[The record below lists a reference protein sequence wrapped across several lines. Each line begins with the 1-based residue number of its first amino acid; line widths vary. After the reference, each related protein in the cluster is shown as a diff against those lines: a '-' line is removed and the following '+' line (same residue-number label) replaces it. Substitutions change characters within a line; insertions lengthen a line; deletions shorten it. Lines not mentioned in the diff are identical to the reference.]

1 MHGAA
6 DQGDAGAGFN
16 RRFGQ
21 GEAHLAGAVV
31 GDVAHRVDVFLG
43 RAGGDQHVL
52 AGQRLEFEA
61 VGSQLR
67 QLLGFQHAA
76 RAHVAAGLAAG
87 RRAEQVHAAR
97 TQQVGVDLG
106 SRVAPHGLVHRRS
119 EGDLRVGGQHQ
130 GGQQVVGHALGQ
142 ARHDVG
148 GGGGDQHQ
156 VGPAGQFD
164 MPHGRFGGGIE
175 EVQVYRMAGQRL
187 EGQRSDEL
195 TAALSHHDTHLGAL
209 IAQTANQLS
218 ALVGGDTTTH
228 TQDDAFS
235 IEPLHRPALISRVG

>member
-1 MHGAA
+1 M
-6 DQGDAGAGFN
+6 
-16 RRFGQ
+16 
-21 GEAHLAGAVV
+21 
-31 GDVAHRVDVFLG
+31 
-43 RAGGDQHVL
+43 L
-52 AGQRLEFEA
+52 AGQRLELEA
-61 VGSQLR
+61 VGGQLR

-76 RAHVAAGLAAG
+76 GADVAAGLAAG
-87 RRAEQVHAAR
+87 CRAEQVHAAR

-106 SRVAPHGLVHRRS
+106 GRVAPHGLVHRRS

-187 EGQRSDEL
+187 EGQGGDEF

-209 IAQTANQLS
+209 VAQTANQLS
-218 ALVGGDTTTH
+218 ALVGSDTATH